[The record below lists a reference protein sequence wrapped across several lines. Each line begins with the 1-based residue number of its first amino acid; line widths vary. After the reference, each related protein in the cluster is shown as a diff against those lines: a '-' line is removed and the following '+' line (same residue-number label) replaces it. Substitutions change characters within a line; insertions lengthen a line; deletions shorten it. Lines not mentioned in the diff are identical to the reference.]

1 MTHHAGNS
9 GPVGGFTRDDVVA
22 AALDIGIDT
31 FTLGKVARRLEV
43 RPGDLRRAVSSR
55 EDLVSACLERVTSD
69 LRLPRAS
76 LAWPDYLRHL
86 ADALWAVLE
95 RHPGLDHTLIDLPW
109 AYLPFVPVAK
119 RSHAALVAG
128 GLGPHE
134 AYLGLDYLV
143 ATVLTAHRRA
153 SAMRA
158 PVEDSAG
165 AREGLRGVDVA
176 TRMWD
181 ERFGQPGGASFGAE
195 VRDPSAPDGEGDT
208 DVPLRPE
215 ESWLEGGALQ
225 DQVEVLIKGLRALG
239 QVTAGAS
246 TAPTYPGASS
256 HGYPTQQ
263 AQQNQGTENPVKTL
277 VLVFHPHM
285 ESSRVNRVLA
295 DRAESAGEN
304 VTVRYVYD
312 LYPDFK
318 IDVAAEQAALQDADR
333 IVLQFPMYWFSSPA
347 LLKQWE
353 DDVLTYGW
361 AYGEEGTALHG
372 KELLLAVSPG
382 GSAYGREAAHSY
394 TLHELLRPFQGSARV
409 IGTRYAV
416 PFLTVGALEISD
428 AALAQRA
435 EEYAATLV
443 ADRLPTLDT
452 FG

>member
-1 MTHHAGNS
+1 M
-9 GPVGGFTRDDVVA
+9 
-22 AALDIGIDT
+22 
-31 FTLGKVARRLEV
+31 
-43 RPGDLRRAVSSR
+43 
-55 EDLVSACLERVTSD
+55 
-69 LRLPRAS
+69 
-76 LAWPDYLRHL
+76 
-86 ADALWAVLE
+86 
-95 RHPGLDHTLIDLPW
+95 
-109 AYLPFVPVAK
+109 
-119 RSHAALVAG
+119 
-128 GLGPHE
+128 
-134 AYLGLDYLV
+134 
-143 ATVLTAHRRA
+143 
-153 SAMRA
+153 
-158 PVEDSAG
+158 
-165 AREGLRGVDVA
+165 
-176 TRMWD
+176 
-181 ERFGQPGGASFGAE
+181 
-195 VRDPSAPDGEGDT
+195 
-208 DVPLRPE
+208 
-215 ESWLEGGALQ
+215 
-225 DQVEVLIKGLRALG
+225 
-239 QVTAGAS
+239 
-246 TAPTYPGASS
+246 
-256 HGYPTQQ
+256 
-263 AQQNQGTENPVKTL
+263 KTL

-285 ESSRVNRVLA
+285 ESSRVNKALA